1 MKNKK
6 IILLGIIHLS
16 IMMLLLP
23 TFQSCEQFVE
33 IDLPDDQINTE
44 DVFKDIKTTKAALVN
59 LYTSMREAQL
69 FKGGSN
75 GINLDLSKYT
85 DDLDAFKE
93 SDQMYHNNIS
103 PSGSPSDLYWT
114 RAFKNIYDI
123 NAFIN
128 GLTMSEYISENDK
141 KVFLGDAYFLRALY
155 YQKLTLLF
163 GSIPY
168 ITSTD
173 YKANTTVSK
182 INTDVVLSL
191 IEQDLKKARQLLPNE
206 YRNPERIYPNR
217 AVSELL
223 LAQNYLLQKQ
233 YVLAEQTAKAVI
245 ANPLF
250 EMESDLNKVFKKQA
264 ESTLWQLSSNSN
276 SNFAPTAD
284 ASTYIFTSL
293 PPTNYALSTNL
304 VAIFDGKDLRNSWI
318 KEVKDGTVSNF
329 HAYKY
334 KNKENNTDEYAI
346 VFRIE
351 EAYFVL
357 MEALAYQNQ
366 IPEAVYYL
374 NLIRQR
380 ASLDPLSENLSKESF
395 IDEMLNESRREFFTE
410 GGHRFFDLKRNDRL
424 HLLKMVK
431 PNWQDKHALLP
442 IPESE
447 TLLNPNLLPQNE
459 GY

>member
-6 IILLGIIHLS
+6 TILLIIIYLP
-16 IMMLLLP
+16 ITLLLP

-85 DDLDAFKE
+85 DDLDAFTE
-93 SDQMYHNNIS
+93 SDQMYNNNIS

-128 GLTMSEYISENDK
+128 GLNMSEYISENDK
-141 KVFLGDAYFLRALY
+141 EVFLGEAYFLRALY

-163 GSIPY
+163 GNIPY

-182 INTDVVLSL
+182 INTDEVLSL
-191 IEQDLKKARQLLPNE
+191 IKQDLIKARQLLPNE
-206 YRNPERIYPNR
+206 YRNPERFYPNKPV
-217 AVSELL
+217 AELV
-223 LAQNYLLQKQ
+223 LAQTYLLQKQ
-233 YVLAEQTAKAVI
+233 YKMAEQTAKTI
-245 ANPLF
+245 LNNSF
-250 EMESDLNKVFKKQA
+250 FKIESDLDKVFKKDA
-264 ESTLWQLSSNSN
+264 ASTLWQLSSNSS

-284 ASTYIFTSL
+284 ASTYIFASL
-293 PPTNYALSTNL
+293 PPTNYALSTNFI
-304 VAIFDGKDLRNSWI
+304 AIFDGKDLRNSWI
-318 KEVKDGTVSNF
+318 KEVTNGTVSYF

-334 KNKENNTDEYAI
+334 KNKENNADEYAI

-380 ASLDPLSENLSKESF
+380 AGLDPLSENLSKESF
-395 IDEMLNESRREFFTE
+395 IDEMLSESRREFFTE

-424 HLLKMVK
+424 HLLKMIK